1 MKQISS
7 LCVFCGSRTGNDPAH
22 KKTARQLGESMAL
35 RQIRL
40 VYGGGRI
47 GLMGIV
53 AGAIFENGGQITGV
67 IPDFLMHMEIGN
79 DQVGDLIVTD
89 SMHTRKAKMFE
100 LSDAIVILPG
110 GIGTLEEAF
119 EVITW
124 KQLRQHD
131 KPIILVD
138 ANSYWTTFTK
148 LIENIIEGGFA
159 HEKVL
164 ELYTVVD
171 SVDEI
176 FPALVNAP
184 EPDQVVLTSHLWNI
198 CLLGL
203 DLLNKKPS

>member
-1 MKQISS
+1 MNQISS

-53 AGAIFENGGQITGV
+53 AGAVFKGGGQITGV
-67 IPDFLMHMEIGN
+67 IPDFLLHMEIGN
-79 DQVGDLIVTD
+79 DQVGDLIVTE

-100 LSDAIVILPG
+100 LSDAFIILPG

-119 EVITW
+119 EIITW

-138 ANSYWTTFTK
+138 ANSYWTPFTK

-159 HEKVL
+159 HEKIL
-164 ELYTVVD
+164 ELYKVVD
-171 SVDEI
+171 SVEGI
-176 FPALVNAP
+176 FPALINAP
-184 EPDQVVLTSHLWNI
+184 EPDEIVLTSHL
-198 CLLGL
+198 
-203 DLLNKKPS
+203 

>member
-1 MKQISS
+1 MKEISS

-22 KKTARQLGESMAL
+22 AETARQLGEAIAF

-53 AGAIFENGGQITGV
+53 AGAVFKGGGQITGI

-79 DQVGDLIVTD
+79 DQVGDLIITD
-89 SMHTRKAKMFE
+89 SMHSRKAKMFE
-100 LSDAIVILPG
+100 LSDAAIILPG

-119 EVITW
+119 EIITW

-138 ANSYWTTFTK
+138 VNDYWTPFTK
-148 LIENIIEGGFA
+148 LIEDIIEGGFA

-164 ELYTVVD
+164 ELYTVVNC
-171 SVDEI
+171 VDEI

-184 EPDQVVLTSHLWNI
+184 EPDQVVLTSHL
-198 CLLGL
+198 
-203 DLLNKKPS
+203 

>member
-1 MKQISS
+1 MKEISS

-22 KKTARQLGESMAL
+22 EQIARQLGEAMAS

-53 AGAIFENGGQITGV
+53 AGAIFNNGGQITGV

-79 DQVGDLIVTD
+79 DQIGELIITD
-89 SMHTRKAKMFE
+89 NMHSRKAKMFE
-100 LSDAIVILPG
+100 LSDAVVILPG

-131 KPIILVD
+131 KSIVLVD
-138 ANSYWTTFTK
+138 ANSYWAPFTR

-164 ELYTVVD
+164 ELYSVVG

-176 FPALVNAP
+176 FPALVNAS
-184 EPDQVVLTSHLWNI
+184 EPDEVVLTSHL
-198 CLLGL
+198 
-203 DLLNKKPS
+203 